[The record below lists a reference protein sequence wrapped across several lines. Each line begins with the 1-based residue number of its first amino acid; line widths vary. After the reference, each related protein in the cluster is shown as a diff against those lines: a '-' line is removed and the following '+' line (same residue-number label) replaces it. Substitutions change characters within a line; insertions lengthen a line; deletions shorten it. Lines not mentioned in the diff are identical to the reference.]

1 MLFLLCFNEIDKGEW
16 NIRRQL
22 ESTTYRTDSTATGS
36 DPVGS
41 ATSAA
46 PSSLATSA
54 SRTGA
59 VGLQAAPAATLV
71 RECLKTA
78 LDQVKSAVLR
88 QENELVNQPAHILAL
103 IDRQMESFLKSHFR
117 GMTRYFATA
126 C

>member
-1 MLFLLCFNEIDKGEW
+1 MRSSEASLSKNAYDALFLRNSGEW
-16 NIRRQL
+16 NIQRQM
-22 ESTTYRTDSTATGS
+22 ESTTYRTDSS
-36 DPVGS
+36 V
-41 ATSAA
+41 TSAA

-71 RECLKTA
+71 RECLRTA

-117 GMTRYFATA
+117 GMD
-126 C
+126 